1 MKIIQEENYEYAMRN
16 EVEPYLAAHCRD
28 KFVTGAKE
36 DGQGKTTRAAK
47 LHVKFYETERP
58 RGVVIVSHGFTEGVP
73 KYDEMVYYFL
83 KAGYH
88 VCIPEH
94 TGHGLSYRLTEDP
107 SLVHIDTWKRFVRDF
122 LKICHHTVRRYPN
135 LPRFLFAHSMGGAI
149 GTIAAAWEP
158 DLFQKIILSSPMIRP
173 LTGNVPWSLTVA
185 IAQTECLVGRA
196 KKYVIGQKPYEGNET
211 LETSAA
217 VSEARFTRYN
227 EIRKRCKDIQTSA
240 ASYGWLL
247 ASIKMSWYLQY
258 YGWKKLAAPVIIFQ
272 AEKDAFVSVRTMQKF
287 AKKIQR
293 RGKTSCEYVYIPES
307 KHEIFGSDDRTV
319 KAYIERILNFMA
331 K

>member
-1 MKIIQEENYEYAMRN
+1 
-16 EVEPYLAAHCRD
+16 
-28 KFVTGAKE
+28 
-36 DGQGKTTRAAK
+36 
-47 LHVKFYETERP
+47 
-58 RGVVIVSHGFTEGVP
+58 
-73 KYDEMVYYFL
+73 
-83 KAGYH
+83 
-88 VCIPEH
+88 
-94 TGHGLSYRLTEDP
+94 
-107 SLVHIDTWKRFVRDF
+107 
-122 LKICHHTVRRYPN
+122 
-135 LPRFLFAHSMGGAI
+135 MGGAI

-173 LTGNVPWSLTVA
+173 LTGNVPWPLTVA

-258 YGWKKLAAPVIIFQ
+258 CGWKKLAAPVIIFQ

>member
-16 EVEPYLAAHCRD
+16 EVEPYLAARCRD

-36 DGQGKTTRAAK
+36 DGQGKTARAGK

-58 RGVVIVSHGFTEGVP
+58 KGVVIVSHGFTEGVP

-94 TGHGLSYRLTEDP
+94 TGHGLSYRLTE
-107 SLVHIDTWKRFVRDF
+107 
-122 LKICHHTVRRYPN
+122 
-135 LPRFLFAHSMGGAI
+135 
-149 GTIAAAWEP
+149 EP
-158 DLFQKIILSSPMIRP
+158 ELFQKIILSSPMIRP
-173 LTGNVPWSLTVA
+173 LTGNVPWPLTVA

-293 RGKTSCEYVYIPES
+293 RGKTSCEYVYIAES

>member
-1 MKIIQEENYEYAMRN
+1 M
-16 EVEPYLAAHCRD
+16 
-28 KFVTGAKE
+28 
-36 DGQGKTTRAAK
+36 
-47 LHVKFYETERP
+47 
-58 RGVVIVSHGFTEGVP
+58 VIVSHGFTEGAP

-94 TGHGLSYRLTEDP
+94 TGHGLSYRLADEP

-122 LKICHHTVRRYPN
+122 LKVCHETAKRYQD
-135 LPRFLFAHSMGGAI
+135 LPRVLFAHSMGGAI

-158 DLFQKIILSSPMIRP
+158 DFFHKIILSSPMIRP
-173 LTGNVPWSLTVA
+173 LTGNVPWPLTVA
-185 IAQTECLVGRA
+185 IAQAECLVGRA
-196 KKYVIGQKPYEGNET
+196 EKYVIGQKPYDGSET
-211 LETSAA
+211 FETSAA
-217 VSEARFTRYN
+217 VSEVRFTRYN

-247 ASIKMSWYLQY
+247 ASIKMSWYLRY
-258 YGWKKLAAPVIIFQ
+258 YGWQKLTAPVIIFQ
-272 AEKDAFVSVRTMQKF
+272 AEKDAFVSVRAMQKF
-287 AKKIQR
+287 PKKIQR

>member
-36 DGQGKTTRAAK
+36 DGPGKTTRAAK

-58 RGVVIVSHGFTEGVP
+58 KGVVIVSHGFTEGVP

-173 LTGNVPWSLTVA
+173 LTGNVPWPLTVA

-240 ASYGWLL
+240 ASYG
-247 ASIKMSWYLQY
+247 
-258 YGWKKLAAPVIIFQ
+258 
-272 AEKDAFVSVRTMQKF
+272 
-287 AKKIQR
+287 
-293 RGKTSCEYVYIPES
+293 
-307 KHEIFGSDDRTV
+307 
-319 KAYIERILNFMA
+319 
-331 K
+331 

>member
-36 DGQGKTTRAAK
+36 DGQGKTARAGK

-58 RGVVIVSHGFTEGVP
+58 NGVVIVSHGFTEGAP
-73 KYDEMVYYFL
+73 KYDEIVYYFL

-173 LTGNVPWSLTVA
+173 LTGNVPWPLTVA

-247 ASIKMSWYLQY
+247 ASIKMSWFISRATL
-258 YGWKKLAAPVIIFQ
+258 
-272 AEKDAFVSVRTMQKF
+272 
-287 AKKIQR
+287 
-293 RGKTSCEYVYIPES
+293 
-307 KHEIFGSDDRTV
+307 
-319 KAYIERILNFMA
+319 
-331 K
+331 

>member
-58 RGVVIVSHGFTEGVP
+58 KGVVIVSHGFTEGVP

-149 GTIAAAWEP
+149 GTIA
-158 DLFQKIILSSPMIRP
+158 RCVG
-173 LTGNVPWSLTVA
+173 TGSISENHTEFADDPATYGKCAVA
-185 IAQTECLVGRA
+185 VDCCNRTDGMSCGKSEEICDWTEA
-196 KKYVIGQKPYEGNET
+196 I
-211 LETSAA
+211 
-217 VSEARFTRYN
+217 
-227 EIRKRCKDIQTSA
+227 
-240 ASYGWLL
+240 
-247 ASIKMSWYLQY
+247 
-258 YGWKKLAAPVIIFQ
+258 
-272 AEKDAFVSVRTMQKF
+272 
-287 AKKIQR
+287 
-293 RGKTSCEYVYIPES
+293 RGK
-307 KHEIFGSDDRTV
+307 
-319 KAYIERILNFMA
+319 
-331 K
+331 

>member
-58 RGVVIVSHGFTEGVP
+58 KGVVIVSHGFTEGVP

-122 LKICHHTVRRYPN
+122 LKICHYTVRRYPN

-173 LTGNVPWSLTVA
+173 LTGNVPWPLTVA
-185 IAQTECLVGRA
+185 IAQTECLVGR
-196 KKYVIGQKPYEGNET
+196 
-211 LETSAA
+211 
-217 VSEARFTRYN
+217 
-227 EIRKRCKDIQTSA
+227 
-240 ASYGWLL
+240 GWLL